1 MKVTRFLLPAVLG
14 AVTLVALNC
23 GEPSPVG
30 VESPAPPARGDLI
43 SDLTSWPLADGLLQ
57 CSPLPADSVTQTIG
71 PEGGTLQVGPHTL
84 SVPPGALAVP
94 VSITAVAPSDTVNR
108 VQFQPEGLTF
118 SQPAALTM
126 SYANC
131 RPLALGFPKQIAYT
145 TDALAILQ
153 YLPSLD
159 DGSSRAVTGR
169 VAHFSTYAVAW

>member
-1 MKVTRFLLPAVLG
+1 MKITRLLLPALLG
-14 AVTLVALNC
+14 AVTLVALSC
-23 GEPSPVG
+23 GGPTPVG
-30 VESPAPPARGDLI
+30 VESPAPPARADLF
-43 SDLTSWPLADGLLQ
+43 SWSLADGLLQ
-57 CSPLPADSVTQTIG
+57 CTPLPSDSVTQTIG

-84 SVPPGALAVP
+84 SVPPGALAAP

-145 TDALAILQ
+145 TDALEILQ
-153 YLPSLD
+153 YILSVD
-159 DGSSRAVTGR
+159 DGSARAVTGR
-169 VAHFSTYAVAW
+169 VDHFSDYAVAW